1 MSVSETVYELWGLCI
16 CMSVI
21 VCECCEILYVNVV
34 GLCVCVC
41 SVSICV
47 NCEYVCEYM
56 CAQEY
61 FVSM

>member
-1 MSVSETVYELWGLCI
+1 
-16 CMSVI
+16 MSVI

-41 SVSICV
+41 SISICT

-56 CAQEY
+56 CVQEY
-61 FVSM
+61 FVSMWV